1 MTAHPT
7 IFMVT
12 HPVPTECIG
21 REGLCDS
28 QQIKI
33 WIIIFFLVSPSPH
46 ILPMKVMSLEL
57 RKHIRS
63 WTPNKI
69 PIIPAARLP
78 LSHPLLVI
86 KSRIKQTH
94 PTSLESFHNQ
104 GKQQQPYNHT
114 KC

>member
-33 WIIIFFLVSPSPH
+33 WIIIFFFGISFSPH
-46 ILPMKVMSLEL
+46 PPNEGYEPGIKKAHQKLNSKQNSHYPSSQTAPVPPMAGY
-57 RKHIRS
+57 
-63 WTPNKI
+63 KI
-69 PIIPAARLP
+69 
-78 LSHPLLVI
+78 
-86 KSRIKQTH
+86 QD
-94 PTSLESFHNQ
+94 
-104 GKQQQPYNHT
+104 
-114 KC
+114 